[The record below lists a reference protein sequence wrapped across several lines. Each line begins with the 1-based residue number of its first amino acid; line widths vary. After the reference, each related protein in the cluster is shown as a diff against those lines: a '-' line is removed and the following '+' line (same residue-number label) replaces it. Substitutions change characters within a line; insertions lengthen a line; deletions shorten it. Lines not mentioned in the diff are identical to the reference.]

1 MDILDFN
8 VPLGDNTLNFG
19 AEEQNKYKVLVATVP
34 VDFNIYRCMYLEATR
49 LVEDSKNL
57 LRYIKIRVKNKEDKL
72 LIKSS
77 TPFFQQKETETV
89 SLGVDVSSY
98 NDSTII
104 IELHIEQFED
114 SLLNKGLTDFKLFV
128 GK

>member
-89 SLGVDVSSY
+89 SLGVDVSNY

>member
-19 AEEQNKYKVLVATVP
+19 AEEQNKYKVLAATVP
-34 VDFNIYRCMYLEATR
+34 VDFNIYHCIYLEATR

-72 LIKSS
+72 IIKSS
-77 TPFFQQKETETV
+77 TPFFQQKEAETV
-89 SLGVDVSSY
+89 SLAVDVSSY

-114 SLLNKGLTDFKLFV
+114 SLLNKGLTNFKLFV

>member
-1 MDILDFN
+1 
-8 VPLGDNTLNFG
+8 
-19 AEEQNKYKVLVATVP
+19 
-34 VDFNIYRCMYLEATR
+34 MYLEATR